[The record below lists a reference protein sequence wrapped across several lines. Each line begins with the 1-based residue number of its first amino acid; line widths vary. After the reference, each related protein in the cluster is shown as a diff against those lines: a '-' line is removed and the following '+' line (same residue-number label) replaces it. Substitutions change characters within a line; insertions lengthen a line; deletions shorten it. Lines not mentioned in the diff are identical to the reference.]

1 MLRSRCCVSHNQGS
15 MREDS
20 TMIRIGA
27 EEVKEIKTDEDSA
40 ELMAKLLSNPET
52 VALLKALA
60 KNL

>member
-1 MLRSRCCVSHNQGS
+1 
-15 MREDS
+15 
-20 TMIRIGA
+20 MIRIGA
-27 EEVKEIKTDEDSA
+27 EEVKETKTDEDGP